1 MNIRIRPAVSAD
13 IPVLRALIDASV
25 RGLQT
30 QDYTPS
36 QIESA
41 LATVYGVDTQLIAD
55 GTYFVA
61 EESSVGAGDSH
72 AQPTAVAPLIVGCG
86 GWSKRKTL
94 YGGDQWT
101 GREAALL
108 DPEHDAAK
116 IRAFFIHPSW
126 ARRGIGTHDPRGL
139 RKRRRCRRFYPL
151 RNGRNPHRSAALPGS
166 RLCRAGE
173 SRSPAGQWR
182 DSAHCPH
189 GKANCQTGLGR
200 VRRESTPPVLRASAH
215 APDETLARSPAPE
228 CVAKTSSDPTAL
240 PAMEAGAAWCCPGL
254 FGSHCSARSVASAG
268 WREWEMFFAAAPPR
282 RSP

>member
-1 MNIRIRPAVSAD
+1 MTIRIRPAVPED
-13 IPVLRALIDASV
+13 VPVLRILIDASV

-61 EESSVGAGDSH
+61 EESNVVAGDSP
-72 AQPTAVAPLIVGCG
+72 AQPSGEATLIVGCG

-108 DPEHDAAK
+108 DPQHDAAK

-126 ARRGIGTHDPRGL
+126 TRRGIGTIIL
-139 RKRRRCRRFYPL
+139 EACE
-151 RNGRNPHRSAALPGS
+151 NAALAAGFTRFEMGATLTGVLLYQARGYAALENLEVP
-166 RLCRAGE
+166 LPNGE
-173 SRSPAGQWR
+173 SLPI
-182 DSAHCPH
+182 
-189 GKANCQTGLGR
+189 
-200 VRRESTPPVLRASAH
+200 VRMEKKIAKPVL
-215 APDETLARSPAPE
+215 
-228 CVAKTSSDPTAL
+228 
-240 PAMEAGAAWCCPGL
+240 
-254 FGSHCSARSVASAG
+254 
-268 WREWEMFFAAAPPR
+268 
-282 RSP
+282 